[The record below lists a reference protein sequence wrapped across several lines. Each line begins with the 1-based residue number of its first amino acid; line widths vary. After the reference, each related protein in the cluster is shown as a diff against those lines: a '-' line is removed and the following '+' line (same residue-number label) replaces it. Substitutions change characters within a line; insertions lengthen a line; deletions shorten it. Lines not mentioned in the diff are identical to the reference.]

1 MEIFFATSNSH
12 KVSEAAAILGPLGHR
27 VQPLLLNGRPLEL
40 VEPQAEGIEEV
51 ARSKLEQAVEATS
64 GMLGSQTAILV
75 EDSGLF
81 VDSLGGFPGPFSSY
95 AESTIGLQGIL
106 SLMEGVESRGA
117 EYRAVA
123 VLGFE
128 GETLRSSGS
137 CKGVISTTASGSNG
151 FGYDPIFVPEEGD
164 GRTCGELSPHEK
176 SQVSHRARA
185 LKGLSELLNPPSK

>member
-81 VDSLGGFPGPFSSY
+81 VRRLTRRVPGPILILCREHHWIAGDTLSDGGSGIQGGRIP
-95 AESTIGLQGIL
+95 SCSRIGI
-106 SLMEGVESRGA
+106 R
-117 EYRAVA
+117 R
-123 VLGFE
+123 
-128 GETLRSSGS
+128 R
-137 CKGVISTTASGSNG
+137 
-151 FGYDPIFVPEEGD
+151 DP
-164 GRTCGELSPHEK
+164 
-176 SQVSHRARA
+176 
-185 LKGLSELLNPPSK
+185 

>member
-12 KVSEAAAILGPLGHR
+12 KVSEAAAILDPLGHR

-95 AESTIGLQGIL
+95 VESTIGLQGIL

-123 VLGFE
+123 VLEFE

>member
-95 AESTIGLQGIL
+95 VESTIGLQGIL

-128 GETLRSSGS
+128 GGTLRSSGL
-137 CKGVISTTASGSNG
+137 CRGVISTTASGSNG

>member
-12 KVSEAAAILGPLGHR
+12 KVSEAAAILDPLGHR

-95 AESTIGLQGIL
+95 VESTIGLQGIL

-128 GETLRSSGS
+128 GETLRSSGT

-185 LKGLSELLNPPSK
+185 LKGLSARLNPPSK

>member
-12 KVSEAAAILGPLGHR
+12 KVSEAAAILDPLGHR

-95 AESTIGLQGIL
+95 VESTIGLQGIL

>member
-12 KVSEAAAILGPLGHR
+12 KVSEAAAILDPLGHR
-27 VQPLLLNGRPLEL
+27 VQPLLLNGTPLEL

-95 AESTIGLQGIL
+95 VESTIGLQGIL

-128 GETLRSSGS
+128 GETL
-137 CKGVISTTASGSNG
+137 
-151 FGYDPIFVPEEGD
+151 
-164 GRTCGELSPHEK
+164 
-176 SQVSHRARA
+176 
-185 LKGLSELLNPPSK
+185 

>member
-12 KVSEAAAILGPLGHR
+12 KVSEAAAILDPLGHR
-27 VQPLLLNGRPLEL
+27 GQPLLLNGRPLEL
-40 VEPQAEGIEEV
+40 VEPQAEGIEEG

-95 AESTIGLQGIL
+95 VESTIGLQGIL

-128 GETLRSSGS
+128 GETLRSSGT

>member
-12 KVSEAAAILGPLGHR
+12 KVSEAAAILDPLGHR

-95 AESTIGLQGIL
+95 VESTIGLQGIL

-128 GETLRSSGS
+128 GETLRSSGA

-185 LKGLSELLNPPSK
+185 LKGLSALLNPPSK